1 MKNGLSHVWSEKD
14 RFVFIVYTSHR
25 HTPFFSILIG
35 TGRQAAHF
43 LTVQGIEIGRKVAD
57 VCTDDVSFFS
67 YCLKG
72 SRIFLF
78 SEACQAS
85 GNATWMTNTDYSVRA
100 FIHLQIYGIFY
111 EWRDFHRKNL
121 HFSFF
126 KVIRRAFSRFGKR
139 EAGSKEREHWGIT
152 AQRKRE
158 QDCRR
163 RRKQD
168 CWRRKEQHCWR
179 RRKQGCAR
187 SVVDRCRRRRNYRT
201 KRKTPMPKTW
211 RL

>member
-1 MKNGLSHVWSEKD
+1 MYVQTMFHFSHVVW
-14 RFVFIVYTSHR
+14 RV
-25 HTPFFSILIG
+25 
-35 TGRQAAHF
+35 
-43 LTVQGIEIGRKVAD
+43 
-57 VCTDDVSFFS
+57 
-67 YCLKG
+67 
-72 SRIFLF
+72 SRIFQF

-111 EWRDFHRKNL
+111 KWRDFHRKNL

-126 KVIRRAFSRFGKR
+126 KMIHKAFSRFEKR

-152 AQRKRE
+152 AQRRRE
-158 QDCRR
+158 
-163 RRKQD
+163 QD

-187 SVVDRCRRRRNYRT
+187 SVVDRRRRENYPTKEKPPCRDMEALKISVKMKIFFSQLLRRAFQDKHLLHRAFQTWQQLPDDPQDKSRRT
-201 KRKTPMPKTW
+201 T
-211 RL
+211 

>member
-1 MKNGLSHVWSEKD
+1 MYVQTMFHFSFVVW
-14 RFVFIVYTSHR
+14 RV
-25 HTPFFSILIG
+25 
-35 TGRQAAHF
+35 
-43 LTVQGIEIGRKVAD
+43 
-57 VCTDDVSFFS
+57 
-67 YCLKG
+67 
-72 SRIFLF
+72 SRIFQF

-111 EWRDFHRKNL
+111 KWRDFHRKNL

-126 KVIRRAFSRFGKR
+126 KMICRAFSRFEKR

-152 AQRKRE
+152 AQRRRE
-158 QDCRR
+158 
-163 RRKQD
+163 QD

-187 SVVDRCRRRRNYRT
+187 SVVDRRRRRENYPAKEKPPCQRHGGSKNISQNENLFFT
-201 KRKTPMPKTW
+201 IT
-211 RL
+211 